1 MYDLLKRLKTRDAAL
16 LYCYLST
23 KKSSTSGKVS
33 SVSLEAIAAGM
44 NNEELR
50 TSRASYFTARI
61 IRDRVAELE
70 EAGIIER
77 VQRED
82 DKFDVVVFSTAD
94 FVAPRGK
101 KEKPICQTSSSESV
115 PITVTGTGTGTET
128 ETVTESVNARARIEE
143 INIYKNKQ
151 INNQG
156 SEGKNNFEVRS
167 DNPRSI
173 DDAVKRVDFSEEKI
187 AAFRA
192 KLVDIVWEPDLNRE
206 LIDRLTAAAV
216 LGIGGLNDKGAFKL
230 CREAAAAKTL
240 YEKTDGRVGKKRIWQ
255 SLGYAVK
262 RFYDAEGYEWT
273 STKIENEPAPKRQ
286 AIIPAFAA
294 ALSTAKTKEKKSE
307 EPKAATISTPASSGC
322 NATVEGFTAAEALNA
337 SLEEFERVVARRCK
351 TKSVMETRIK
361 AFSIRDQLRR
371 LVASTCEIIAGGGT
385 GAPATARGAAA

>member
-115 PITVTGTGTGTET
+115 PITVTGTVTGT

-156 SEGKNNFEVRS
+156 CEGKNNFEVRN
-167 DNPRSI
+167 DCRRSI
-173 DDAVKRVDFSEEKI
+173 DDAIKRVDFSSEKV
-187 AAFRA
+187 AAFRS
-192 KLVDIVWEPDLNRE
+192 KLVEIIWEEDLNRE
-206 LIDRLTAAAV
+206 LVDRLTAAAV

-230 CREAAAAKTL
+230 CREAADAKRL
-240 YEKTDGRVGKKRIWQ
+240 YEKTDGRAGKKRIWQ

-294 ALSTAKTKEKKSE
+294 VLSTAKTKEKKSE
-307 EPKAATISTPASSGC
+307 EPKASTISTPAPSDC

-351 TKSVMETRIK
+351 TKSAMETRIK

>member
-115 PITVTGTGTGTET
+115 PITVTGTVTGT

-156 SEGKNNFEVRS
+156 CEGKNNFEVRN
-167 DNPRSI
+167 DCRRSI
-173 DDAVKRVDFSEEKI
+173 DDAIKRVDFSSEKV
-187 AAFRA
+187 AAFRS
-192 KLVDIVWEPDLNRE
+192 KLVEIIWEEDLNRE
-206 LIDRLTAAAV
+206 LVDRLTAAAV

-230 CREAAAAKTL
+230 CREAADAKRL
-240 YEKTDGRVGKKRIWQ
+240 YEKTDGRAGKKRIWQ

-262 RFYDAEGYEWT
+262 RIYDAEGYEWT

-294 ALSTAKTKEKKSE
+294 VLSTAKTKEKKSE
-307 EPKAATISTPASSGC
+307 EPKAATISTPASSDC

-351 TKSVMETRIK
+351 TKSAMETRIK

>member
-23 KKSSTSGKVS
+23 KKSAGSTKVT
-33 SVSLEAIAAGM
+33 SVSLESIAAGM
-44 NNEELR
+44 NGEDLR
-50 TSRASYFTARI
+50 TSRSASFTARI

-70 EAGIIER
+70 EAGVIER
-77 VQRED
+77 VPSD
-82 DKFDVVVFSTAD
+82 GDKFDVVVFST
-94 FVAPRGK
+94 VEPIAPRVK
-101 KEKPICQTSSSESV
+101 KEKPNRQTPSSESV
-115 PITVTGTGTGTET
+115 PITVTGTVTGT

-156 SEGKNNFEVRS
+156 SEGKNNFEVRT
-167 DNPRSI
+167 DCRRSI
-173 DDAVKRVDFSEEKI
+173 DDAIKRVDFSDEKV

-192 KLVDIVWEPDLNRE
+192 KLVEIIWEEDLNRE
-206 LIDRLTAAAV
+206 LVDRLTAAAV

-230 CREAAAAKTL
+230 CREAVSAKTL

-255 SLGYAVK
+255 ALGYAVK
-262 RFYDAEGYEWT
+262 RVYDAEGYEWT

-294 ALSTAKTKEKKSE
+294 VLSTSKTKEKKSE
-307 EPKAATISTPASSGC
+307 EPKAAVVSTTASSDS
-322 NATVEGFTAAEALNA
+322 NATVEGFTADEALNA

-351 TKSVMETRIK
+351 TKNAMETRIK

-371 LVASTCEIIAGGGT
+371 LVASTCEIIAGGAA
-385 GAPATARGAAA
+385 GAPASAMGGAAA

>member
-115 PITVTGTGTGTET
+115 PITVTGTVTG
-128 ETVTESVNARARIEE
+128 TESVNARARIEE

-156 SEGKNNFEVRS
+156 CEGKNNFEVRS

-206 LIDRLTAAAV
+206 LVDRLTAAAV
-216 LGIGGLNDKGAFKL
+216 LGIGGLNDKGAFKI
-230 CREAAAAKTL
+230 CREAADAKRL
-240 YEKTDGRVGKKRIWQ
+240 YEKTDGRAGKKRIWQ

-294 ALSTAKTKEKKSE
+294 VLSTAKTKEKKSE
-307 EPKAATISTPASSGC
+307 EPKAATISTPAPSDC

-351 TKSVMETRIK
+351 TKSAMETRIK

>member
-115 PITVTGTGTGTET
+115 PITVTGTGT

-156 SEGKNNFEVRS
+156 SEGKNNFEVRN
-167 DNPRSI
+167 DCRRSI
-173 DDAVKRVDFSEEKI
+173 DDAIKSVDFSEEKI

-230 CREAAAAKTL
+230 CREAADAKRL
-240 YEKTDGRVGKKRIWQ
+240 YEKTDGRAGKKRIWQ

-294 ALSTAKTKEKKSE
+294 VLSTAKTKEKKSE
-307 EPKAATISTPASSGC
+307 EPKAATISTPASSDC

-351 TKSVMETRIK
+351 TKNAMETRIK

-385 GAPATARGAAA
+385 VAPATARGAAA

>member
-1 MYDLLKRLKTRDAAL
+1 MYELLKRLKTRDAAL

-23 KKSSTSGKVS
+23 KKSASTSKVTN
-33 SVSLEAIAAGM
+33 VSLESIAAGM
-44 NNEELR
+44 NDEELK
-50 TSRASYFTARI
+50 TSRAANFTARI

-77 VQRED
+77 VPSED

-94 FVAPRGK
+94 PVAPRGK
-101 KEKPICQTSSSESV
+101 KEKPIRQTSSSESV
-115 PITVTGTGTGTET
+115 PNTVTGTVTGT

-156 SEGKNNFEVRS
+156 CEEKTNFEVRT
-167 DNPRSI
+167 DCRRSI
-173 DDAVKRVDFSEEKI
+173 DDAIKRVDFSSEKV
-187 AAFRA
+187 AAFRS
-192 KLVDIVWEPDLNRE
+192 KLVEIIWEEDLNRE
-206 LIDRLTAAAV
+206 LVDRLTAAAV

-230 CREAAAAKTL
+230 CREAADAKRL

-262 RFYDAEGYEWT
+262 RIYDAEGYEWT

-294 ALSTAKTKEKKSE
+294 VLSTPKTKEKKSE
-307 EPKAATISTPASSGC
+307 EPKAAVVSTTASSDS
-322 NATVEGFTAAEALNA
+322 NAIVEGFTAAEALNTT
-337 SLEEFERVVARRCK
+337 LEEFERVVARRCK
-351 TKSVMETRIK
+351 TKSAMETRIK

-371 LVASTCEIIAGGGT
+371 LVASTCEIIAGGG
-385 GAPATARGAAA
+385 APATARGAAA